1 MARKI
6 YFENLDTLRTIACFI
21 VMASHMSVRET
32 FGMVTDNTLFSKVM
46 HLLTSGDIGVSVF
59 FVLSGF
65 LISYLLF
72 KEKEKNQRI
81 KIQHFYLKRVLRI
94 WPIYIGLGIY
104 AFGLYPIIESLQKV
118 NMTYGNSLAY
128 YMAFLS
134 NFDMINLLSD
144 NSKIG
149 LKMVSVT
156 WSVSIEEQFYLI
168 WPLLFILNRKILP
181 YIFFVIILL
190 SIWFRIAHYDEVHT
204 LYFHSCSVV
213 MDLTL
218 GALAAY
224 LSIYNKRFIQLFS
237 LIPKPLNIMIYG
249 TGFSFLIFKNYI
261 YPSIYDDAIMRFV
274 FVLFF
279 AYIIIEQNLNQN
291 SLFKL
296 GNSRLFTKIGKYT
309 YSLYMLHL
317 IIVNFVT
324 YSFRFFD
331 LDYNKNLLYGF
342 LYATVSFIGS
352 GILSYFSYSFFEKPF
367 LKLKEKFTA

>member
-1 MARKI
+1 MAKKI
-6 YFENLDTLRTIACFI
+6 YFENLDALRTIACFI
-21 VMASHMSVRET
+21 VMASHTNVRET
-32 FGMVTDNTLFSKVM
+32 FQMVTDNALFSNLIN
-46 HLLTSGDIGVSVF
+46 LLTSGGTGVSVF

-72 KEKEKNQRI
+72 KEKEKSQKI
-81 KIQHFYLKRVLRI
+81 KIHHFYLKRVLRI
-94 WPIYIGLGIY
+94 WPLYIGIGIY
-104 AFGLYPIIESLQKV
+104 AFSLYPIIEKLQSI

-128 YMAFLS
+128 YIAFLS

-144 NSKIG
+144 DSKVG

-168 WPLLFILNRKILP
+168 WPLLFILKRHVLP
-181 YIFFVIILL
+181 YIFLIIILL
-190 SIWFRIAHYDEVHT
+190 SMWFRIAHFNEEHT

-218 GALAAY
+218 GALMAY
-224 LSIYNKRFIQLFS
+224 LSIYNERFIKFFS
-237 LIPKPLNIMIYG
+237 SIPKSLNILIYS

-261 YPSIYDDAIMRFV
+261 YPSIYDDAFMRFIY
-274 FVLFF
+274 VLFF
-279 AYIIIEQNLNQN
+279 AYIIIEQNMNQN

-296 GNSRLFTKIGKYT
+296 SNSRLFTKIGKYT

-317 IIVNFVT
+317 VIVNFVA

-331 LDYNKNLLYGF
+331 LNYNNSVLYGF
-342 LYATVSFIGS
+342 IYAISCFIGA
-352 GILSYFSYSFFEKPF
+352 GILSYFTYNFLEKPI
-367 LKLKEKFTA
+367 LKLKEKLTA